1 MWNHGKI
8 NENIMLTNEYLID
21 KIAHC
26 YLYYVKT
33 ISFPA
38 EIPQNLMTINL
49 DGQFGICYILKSTAK
64 ERQSMCVWNTSP
76 NLAHRYI

>member
-1 MWNHGKI
+1 MDTDRVEYHGEI

-38 EIPQNLMTINL
+38 EISNLMTINL
-49 DGQFGICYILKSTAK
+49 DGQSYLHIYVL
-64 ERQSMCVWNTSP
+64 
-76 NLAHRYI
+76 